1 MFLFSKKICNF
12 VTYKYSSIL
21 WIINKG
27 KETAQGCF
35 SVDSPHSYPHRLTK
49 YLSTTEHEERQ
60 VVDTMHLSTQ
70 SFDF

>member
-1 MFLFSKKICNF
+1 MSLSLILLHLPTSGYTIRKAKPKK
-12 VTYKYSSIL
+12 S
-21 WIINKG
+21 
-27 KETAQGCF
+27 AQGCF

-49 YLSTTEHEERQ
+49 YLSTTEHEEWQ